1 MDVSRPLTHRPT
13 PNLPVSSYQ
22 STSIIITHGNISS
35 VLTTASPDNV
45 RWGIGDKNIEH
56 DYRGFG
62 MWMGV
67 TLSCGF
73 VPAWCLAFRECFRI
87 IRVNYTMI
95 LSIIR
100 LG

>member
-1 MDVSRPLTHRPT
+1 MDLSRPLTQHPT

-35 VLTTASPDNV
+35 VLTTASPDNE
-45 RWGIGDKNIEH
+45 RLGIADKIVEH
-56 DYRGFG
+56 DYMGFG

-73 VPAWCLAFRECFRI
+73 VPAWCLAFRECFRM

-100 LG
+100 PG